1 MKTLVATFLIAACA
15 GCAGVTGQNDAQSD
29 GSAGPTR
36 KSADCAH
43 ASSPPEVDTL
53 YGRWQ
58 VRIDGQPDA
67 TAELGP
73 HPEYGGVRGRLTRPS
88 GVAQLAG
95 DVDDEGTLAL
105 DESEDGRT
113 ISATW
118 TLTVQPDSCGKEFK
132 GTWQHAGDEAK
143 RPAVIT
149 LISRAPG

>member
-15 GCAGVTGQNDAQSD
+15 GCTGVPGQNGAQAD
-29 GSAGPTR
+29 GGAAPTR

-43 ASSPPEVDTL
+43 APSTVAVDTL
-53 YGRWQ
+53 YGRWR

-73 HPEYGGVRGRLTRPS
+73 HPDYAGVRGRLARPA
-88 GVAQLAG
+88 GAAQLAG
-95 DVDDEGTLAL
+95 DIDDEGMLAL

-118 TLTVQPDSCGKEFK
+118 TLAVQPDSCGKEFK
-132 GTWQHAGDEAK
+132 GTWQHAGDEAQ
-143 RPAVIT
+143 RPVVIT
-149 LISRAPG
+149 RISPSP

>member
-15 GCAGVTGQNDAQSD
+15 GCAGVAGQNGTQGAR
-29 GSAGPTR
+29 GAAPTH
-36 KSADCAH
+36 KGADCARNPS
-43 ASSPPEVDTL
+43 AQPVETL

-73 HPEYGGVRGRLTRPS
+73 HPEYAGVRGRLNRPA

-95 DVDDEGTLAL
+95 DIDDEGTLAL
-105 DESEDGRT
+105 DESEDGRS

-118 TLTVQPDSCGKEFK
+118 TLAVQPDSCGKEFK
-132 GTWQHAGDEAK
+132 GTWQHAGDEAQ
-143 RPAVIT
+143 RPVVMT
-149 LISRAPG
+149 RISPAP